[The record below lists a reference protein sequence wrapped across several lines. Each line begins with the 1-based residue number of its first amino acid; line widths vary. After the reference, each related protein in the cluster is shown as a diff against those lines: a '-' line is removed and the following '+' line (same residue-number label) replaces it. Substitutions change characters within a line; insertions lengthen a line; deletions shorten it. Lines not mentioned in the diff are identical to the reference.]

1 MIPRRIVE
9 PRGYTGLHGGC
20 FVRGNTDMPDQ
31 PTTPPLPDAFRQSR
45 PAPPQPKIDI
55 LNDPFNPDPAK
66 APPLSLVREKPE
78 EKEEAEKPVSGL
90 AEFDPAHAFAG
101 VLASGFGRAAA
112 VVVTCMLAFGLTEAC
127 HRVSLIFDGWRA
139 GGFSGF
145 FGAIF
150 AIPGAV
156 FVSPGRWFTALGQ
169 GITDPFGVPYL
180 MLAVGG
186 LILAV
191 RSEINI
197 VKLLLFY
204 ALVSGIHA
212 AAFFKM
218 KNPISVL
225 LWLGVMVG
233 FVWLY
238 RWYWRQQVQVEEIQI
253 EEEPPA
259 DES

>member
-1 MIPRRIVE
+1 
-9 PRGYTGLHGGC
+9 
-20 FVRGNTDMPDQ
+20 MPDQ
-31 PTTPPLPDAFRQSR
+31 PIPPPLPDAFRQSR
-45 PAPPQPKIDI
+45 SAPPQPKIDI
-55 LNDPFNPDPAK
+55 LNDPFNPDPTKAPAPEKTKEVEKTAK
-66 APPLSLVREKPE
+66 A
-78 EKEEAEKPVSGL
+78 VSGL
-90 AEFDPAHAFAG
+90 AEFDAPHAFAS

-112 VVVTCMLAFGLTEAC
+112 VMAICMLAFGFTEAS

-139 GGFSGF
+139 GGFGGF

-156 FVSPGRWFTALGQ
+156 IASPGRWFTALGQ
-169 GITDPFGVPYL
+169 GITDPLGVPYL

-204 ALVSGIHA
+204 AIVSAIHA

-218 KNPISVL
+218 RNFFSIV

-238 RWYWRQQVQVEEIQI
+238 RWYWRQQIQI

-259 DES
+259 DEC

>member
-1 MIPRRIVE
+1 
-9 PRGYTGLHGGC
+9 
-20 FVRGNTDMPDQ
+20 MPDQ
-31 PTTPPLPDAFRQSR
+31 PTPPPLPDALRQSR
-45 PAPPQPKIDI
+45 TAAPQPKIDF
-55 LNDPFNPDPAK
+55 LNDPFNPNPAK
-66 APPLSLVREKPE
+66 SPAPEKPE
-78 EKEEAEKPVSGL
+78 ETEEAERPSSGL
-90 AEFDPAHAFAG
+90 AEFDAPHAFAS
-101 VLASGFGRAAA
+101 VLGSGIGRAAA
-112 VVVTCMLAFGLTEAC
+112 VVAMCMLAFGFTEAC

-156 FVSPGRWFTALGQ
+156 FVSPGRWLTSLGQ
-169 GITDPFGVPYL
+169 GITDPLGVPYL

-191 RSEINI
+191 RSEIHI

-204 ALVSGIHA
+204 AMASAIHA

-218 KNPISVL
+218 RNPISLL
-225 LWLGVMVG
+225 LWIGVLWG
-233 FVWLY
+233 ILWLY
-238 RWYWRQQVQVEEIQI
+238 RWYWRQQIQI
-253 EEEPPA
+253 EEEAPA

>member
-1 MIPRRIVE
+1 MIPRRIVDL
-9 PRGYTGLHGGC
+9 RGYTGLHGGC

-31 PTTPPLPDAFRQSR
+31 PITPPKPDALRQSR
-45 PAPPQPKIDI
+45 PVPAQPKIDI

-66 APPLSLVREKPE
+66 TPQPEKPKE
-78 EKEEAEKPVSGL
+78 AKEEAETEKAATGL
-90 AEFDPAHAFAG
+90 AEFDAPHAFAS
-101 VLASGFGRAAA
+101 VLASGFARAAA
-112 VVVTCMLAFGLTEAC
+112 VVVMCMLAFGFTEAC
-127 HRVSLIFDGWRA
+127 YRVSLIFDGWRA

-169 GITDPFGVPYL
+169 GITDPLGVPYL

-218 KNPISVL
+218 RNFFSIV

-238 RWYWRQQVQVEEIQI
+238 RWYWRQQIQI
-253 EEEPPA
+253 EEEAPA

>member
-1 MIPRRIVE
+1 
-9 PRGYTGLHGGC
+9 
-20 FVRGNTDMPDQ
+20 MPD
-31 PTTPPLPDAFRQSR
+31 PSTTPPLPDALRQSR
-45 PAPPQPKIDI
+45 PAAPKPKIDI
-55 LNDPFNPDPAK
+55 LNDPLNPDP
-66 APPLSLVREKPE
+66 VRTPTPEKP
-78 EKEEAEKPVSGL
+78 KEEELPERPGSGL
-90 AEFDPAHAFAG
+90 AEFDAPHAFAS
-101 VLASGFGRAAA
+101 VLGSGIGRAAA
-112 VVVTCMLAFGLTEAC
+112 VVAMCMLAFGFTESC

-139 GGFSGF
+139 GGFSGLI
-145 FGAIF
+145 GAIF

-156 FVSPGRWFTALGQ
+156 FVSPGRWLTSIGQ
-169 GITDPFGVPYL
+169 GITDPMGVPYL

-191 RSEINI
+191 RSEIHI

-218 KNPISVL
+218 RNPISLL

-238 RWYWRQQVQVEEIQI
+238 RWYWRQQIQI
-253 EEEPPA
+253 EEGAPA

>member
-1 MIPRRIVE
+1 MEGSGPFPALLDV
-9 PRGYTGLHGGC
+9 HGGAWT
-20 FVRGNTDMPDQ
+20 RGKHT
-31 PTTPPLPDAFRQSR
+31 
-45 PAPPQPKIDI
+45 
-55 LNDPFNPDPAK
+55 
-66 APPLSLVREKPE
+66 E
-78 EKEEAEKPVSGL
+78 
-90 AEFDPAHAFAG
+90 
-101 VLASGFGRAAA
+101 RA
-112 VVVTCMLAFGLTEAC
+112 
-127 HRVSLIFDGWRA
+127 DGWGAGRERPGGGGHRAPAGARPSLPRA
-139 GGFSGF
+139 GGRRQSCHALAEEPGGRFHADARAVGGLATSSG
-145 FGAIF
+145 GPAMLLS
-150 AIPGAV
+150 AMRPRDPRYAV
-156 FVSPGRWFTALGQ
+156 FASPGRWFTALGQ
-169 GITDPFGVPYL
+169 GITDPMGVPYL

-218 KNPISVL
+218 RNFFSVI

-238 RWYWRQQVQVEEIQI
+238 RWYWRQQIQVEE
-253 EEEPPA
+253 EAPA